1 MTSESQE
8 DTSHLAVD
16 TLLSMKYDGEEMTIA
31 DTDIQELLKIYDN
44 HNSVYIDIL
53 PSPCLSSKS
62 HTEQDMSGNFVLP
75 PPYVSAFES
84 HNNITLSAINRQ
96 SIK

>member
-1 MTSESQE
+1 MTSQSSQE
-8 DTSHLAVD
+8 DNSQVVD
-16 TLLSMKYDGEEMTIA
+16 TLLSMKYDGEELTIA

-62 HTEQDMSGNFVLP
+62 HTEQEDMSGNFALP
-75 PPYVSAFES
+75 PPYVSAFEFL
-84 HNNITLSAINRQ
+84 NVPLSTINRQ
-96 SIK
+96 TIK

>member
-1 MTSESQE
+1 MTSQSSQE
-8 DTSHLAVD
+8 DNSQVVD
-16 TLLSMKYDGEEMTIA
+16 TLLSMKYDGEELTIA

-62 HTEQDMSGNFVLP
+62 HTEQDMSGNFALP
-75 PPYVSAFES
+75 PPYVSAFEFL
-84 HNNITLSAINRQ
+84 NVPLSTINRQ
-96 SIK
+96 TIK